1 MGETFESISGIFINF
16 LEAAEEIIEGLF
28 EEYLEKKNEGE
39 LEIPGKII
47 KITLEEIY
55 VGSFTKRF

>member
-28 EEYLEKKNEGE
+28 EEYLEKK
-39 LEIPGKII
+39 
-47 KITLEEIY
+47 
-55 VGSFTKRF
+55 KRRRIGNSWKNYQNNS